1 MSMWAQKSKRTK
13 CMWKRLYLE
22 SYYMKLWK
30 CQYLLIS
37 IYDSTLTSDEILNG
51 SDSVSAVITSTVS
64 TDFHNKKLRYKMD
77 CYVLHAV
84 LLLTIL
90 LFIIAVLLSIYKIK
104 AKAEKH
110 LAVLA
115 I

>member
-13 CMWKRLYLE
+13 YIWKRLYLE

-51 SDSVSAVITSTVS
+51 SDSVSANITSTVS
-64 TDFHNKKLRYKMD
+64 TDFHNKKVRYKMD
-77 CYVLHAV
+77 CYILHAV

-90 LFIIAVLLSIYKIK
+90 LFITAVICYPYTK
-104 AKAEKH
+104 
-110 LAVLA
+110 
-115 I
+115 